1 MKRSSEKQERGDSVL
16 PFIGRGKQECRG
28 AHVDGN
34 IDRVSAGEVGRRVNL
49 NLPAGPRGH
58 VPPRVF
64 AEHLHKVRGNTPMR
78 SLL

>member
-1 MKRSSEKQERGDSVL
+1 M
-16 PFIGRGKQECRG
+16 
-28 AHVDGN
+28 DGN

-64 AEHLHKVRGNTPMR
+64 DEHLHKVRRCAPSCDER
-78 SLL
+78 DAIHFSRD

>member
-1 MKRSSEKQERGDSVL
+1 
-16 PFIGRGKQECRG
+16 
-28 AHVDGN
+28 VDGN

-64 AEHLHKVRGNTPMR
+64 AEHLHKVRGNTPIR